1 MTANKQKKGKRLTGI
16 IRIVLIVI
24 CGAVLGVNVYLANAA
39 RLVGNDLPTPFGYGM
54 AVVLSGSM
62 EPALSVDDMIIVKKT
77 EDISLRDIVVY
88 SDGRSLVVHRVVK
101 LEGDTV
107 TTMGDA
113 NGIEDAPISRSL
125 IKGRVVLTV
134 PYIGKLIN
142 VIKSPLGTALII
154 AAAILLVELPR
165 ILEKKKDEKEKQAI
179 IDEIKKLRDEIK

>member
-1 MTANKQKKGKRLTGI
+1 M
-16 IRIVLIVI
+16 
-24 CGAVLGVNVYLANAA
+24 
-39 RLVGNDLPTPFGYGM
+39 
-54 AVVLSGSM
+54 
-62 EPALSVDDMIIVKKT
+62 
-77 EDISLRDIVVY
+77 
-88 SDGRSLVVHRVVK
+88 VK

-142 VIKSPLGTALII
+142 VIKSPMGTALII